1 MCDFTSELQ
10 IYLKQILKYIV
21 QIFNM
26 TEFLANSHVNK
37 NRFS

>member
-1 MCDFTSELQ
+1 MWDFTSELQ

-26 TEFLANSHVNK
+26 TIFGQLA
-37 NRFS
+37 R